1 MKKFTQDEVHKL
13 DRQVLES
20 RLLQVQALQAATV
33 ARLVTARQRAVL
45 IQQHVNMLV
54 EFHDIPK
61 DKG

>member
-1 MKKFTQDEVHKL
+1 MKYTADEVRKL
-13 DRQVLES
+13 DRPVLES
-20 RLLQVQALQAATV
+20 RFLQLQALRAASIS
-33 ARLVTARQRAVL
+33 RLVTARQRAVL